1 MRTTYFVAAMLSA
14 LTMPAVGSTG
24 ASVDVSNF
32 AYTLKAIDGA
42 SGTVPSLAWQPD
54 WSMHASASIA
64 TPEWSTRYYGV
75 GEFKWGSGDKAWVQ
89 NWNYSDWQSGSGTAP
104 QTSLQMAFTYGASQL
119 YTTGTGT
126 QLLSANQEVGTGQ
139 LGRGSGSTRQH
150 FILGAGSEVTFS
162 IRVSGFAYGTAY
174 AGDWVTPRDTDLHPL
189 TPHSMASFSAG
200 ISIQDGGDWVTE
212 RYGNFG
218 VNFWSRHDLAYTRR
232 AESEL
237 VQVTVTNS
245 SAEQKTYVLSLF
257 ADVDAREAMAPVP
270 EPSTYGLMAMGLLT
284 LGVVRRRQRS
294 NRA

>member
-1 MRTTYFVAAMLSA
+1 MRTTYFAAAMLSA
-14 LTMPAVGSTG
+14 LTIPAFGSTG

-89 NWNYSDWQSGSGTAP
+89 SWNYADWQSGSSTAP
-104 QTSLQMAFTYGASQL
+104 QTSLQMAFTYGASQI

-126 QLLSANQEVGTGQ
+126 QLLSANQEVETGQ
-139 LGRGSGSTRQH
+139 LGHGSGSTRQH
-150 FILGAGSEVTFS
+150 FSLGAGSEVTFS
-162 IRVSGFAYGTAY
+162 IKVSGFASGTAY

-189 TPHSMASFSAG
+189 TPHSRASFSAG
-200 ISIQDGGDWVTE
+200 ISIQDGDDWVTE

-218 VNFWSRHDLAYTRR
+218 DNYWSKHDLAYTKR
-232 AESEL
+232 ADSEL

-245 SAEQKTYVLSLF
+245 SADQKTYVLSLF
-257 ADVDAREAMAPVP
+257 AELDAREATAPVP
-270 EPSTYGLMAMGLLT
+270 EPSTYGLMAIGLLA
-284 LGVVRRRQRS
+284 LGVVRRRRQ
-294 NRA
+294 AH